1 MANIL
6 LMDCPFC
13 YLIYKA
19 LPINLSSLGYVC
31 LSALAVMYF
40 LGTIKFCENLFIYL
54 FKTKAPM
61 GLNDIVNN
69 SQTCLFIKQV

>member
-13 YLIYKA
+13 YLADIQS
-19 LPINLSSLGYVC
+19 ITNLSSLGYVC
-31 LSALAVMYF
+31 LSALAVMYY
-40 LGTIKFCENLFIYL
+40 LGTIKFSENLFIYL
-54 FKTKAPM
+54 FKTKASV

>member
-19 LPINLSSLGYVC
+19 LPIDPLWVMFASI
-31 LSALAVMYF
+31 SALAVMYF

-54 FKTKAPM
+54 FKTKASV

-69 SQTCLFIKQV
+69 SQTCFFIKQV